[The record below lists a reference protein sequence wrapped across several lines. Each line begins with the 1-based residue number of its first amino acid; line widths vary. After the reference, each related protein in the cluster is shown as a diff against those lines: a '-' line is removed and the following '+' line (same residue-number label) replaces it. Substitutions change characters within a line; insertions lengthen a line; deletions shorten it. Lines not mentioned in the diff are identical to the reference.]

1 MLSAPVY
8 FLILQ
13 PAIFLSSQPQSH
25 HRPVNWRAEISL
37 CPWHFPWLA
46 STEVLSPPIWMHGDA
61 DKLYS
66 RSINVSFCM
75 EWSVIVSVW
84 KHWHCHCFG
93 VFLFFPLSDV
103 SQLEVSSR
111 SPHSVFAHTHNE
123 EESKD
128 VCTHDLARRPSLLL
142 RDAEVL
148 SLSDVFQENLWNVFQ
163 MIQTVA
169 DFLFPAEL
177 ELIIHQKKQWWLTAF
192 LQYFWVIPNK
202 CCGDVCE

>member
-13 PAIFLSSQPQSH
+13 PAIFFSSQPQSH

-46 STEVLSPPIWMHGDA
+46 STEVLSSPIWMHGDA
-61 DKLYS
+61 DKLCS
-66 RSINVSFCM
+66 RTINVSFCM
-75 EWSVIVSVW
+75 EWSVIVSLW

-93 VFLFFPLSDV
+93 IFFPLSDV

-111 SPHSVFAHTHNE
+111 SPHSVFAHTHNRRKVRMCAHTTWQDVRHCYWE
-123 EESKD
+123 MQKFWTLVPFSKK
-128 VCTHDLARRPSLLL
+128 AI
-142 RDAEVL
+142 
-148 SLSDVFQENLWNVFQ
+148 LWNFFQ

-169 DFLFPAEL
+169 DFVFC
-177 ELIIHQKKQWWLTAF
+177 KTGT
-192 LQYFWVIPNK
+192 N
-202 CCGDVCE
+202 